1 MSEEIKDRAIELA
14 RIGKRIEELANF
26 LQHDEY
32 VSDRKR
38 IIASLEEANA
48 RLAILIK
55 QLAAL
60 NY

>member
-1 MSEEIKDRAIELA
+1 MSDEIEDRAVELA
-14 RIGKRIEELANF
+14 DISKRLAELANF
-26 LQHDEY
+26 LQHDNY

-38 IIASLEEANA
+38 IINSLEEANA

-55 QLAAL
+55 ELNAL